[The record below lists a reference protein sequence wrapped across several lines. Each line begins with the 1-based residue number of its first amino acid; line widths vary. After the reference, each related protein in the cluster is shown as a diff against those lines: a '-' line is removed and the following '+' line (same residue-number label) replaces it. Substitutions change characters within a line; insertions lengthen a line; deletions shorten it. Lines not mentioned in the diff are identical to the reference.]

1 MNVWA
6 VWLFWILLGLAV
18 GQALLVWRF
27 VLALR
32 QARWD
37 VPPETPCPKTAVVLC
52 LRGPDPFLPA
62 CLEAIL
68 QQDYPEYD
76 VRVVVDSP
84 QDPAWKTVAEAVARH
99 GAANVQVRPLTARR
113 ETCSLK
119 CSAVLQ
125 AVSELDA
132 SYEAVA
138 LVDADTVPHRTWL
151 RELVAPLADP
161 RVGACTGNRWY
172 MPAVLSWGSLVR
184 WLWNVAASVQMF
196 WYRIPWGG
204 TLAVK
209 LSVFREAGLADRWSR
224 AFCEDTMLYGQLR
237 RAGYR
242 VAFAPTLM
250 MVNRENVS
258 LRGCYRWVARQ
269 LLTARLYHPAW
280 WLVVG
285 HGIGIAAAQ
294 LACLGL
300 LGAACVL
307 GDRLAAAWLIAALS
321 LYWLAMAGLTATL
334 ERSVRRITAAR
345 GEPTDWLRRSA
356 LFRVA
361 AALLLT
367 QGLYTGALLA
377 ALAARVVQWRG
388 VRYRIDA
395 PWRIRLIEYQP
406 YLEERE
412 PVQTAESL

>member
-6 VWLFWILLGLAV
+6 VWLFGILAGLAA

-27 VLALR
+27 VSTLR
-32 QARWD
+32 QARLD
-37 VPPETPCPKTAVVLC
+37 VPPLAPCPKTAVVLC

-76 VRVVVDSP
+76 LRVVVDSAE
-84 QDPAWKTVAEAVARH
+84 DPAWKTVAEVVASKV
-99 GAANVQVRPLTARR
+99 AANVQVRPLTARR

-119 CSAVLQ
+119 CSSVLQ

-138 LVDADTVPHRTWL
+138 LLDADTVPHRTWL

-172 MPAVLSWGSLVR
+172 MPAVISWGSLVR
-184 WLWNVAASVQMF
+184 WLWNAAASVQMF

-209 LSVFREAGLADRWSR
+209 LSAFREAGLADRWGQ

-250 MVNRENVS
+250 MVNREDVS
-258 LRGCYRWVARQ
+258 LGGFSRWVARQ

-280 WLVVG
+280 GLVVG
-285 HGIGIAAAQ
+285 HGIGIATAQ
-294 LACLGL
+294 LVCLGL

-307 GDRLAAAWLIAALS
+307 GDGPAAAWLAAALGV
-321 LYWLAMAGLTATL
+321 YWLAMAGLMVAL
-334 ERSVRRITAAR
+334 ETSVRRMPAAR
-345 GEPTDWLRRSA
+345 GEPTAWLRPSA
-356 LFRVA
+356 LFQVA

-367 QGLYTGALLA
+367 QVLYTGALLSA
-377 ALAARVVQWRG
+377 MLVRVVEWRG

-412 PVQTAESL
+412 STETLESL